1 MDKYE
6 VWSLVQLKI
15 GQNSTLTSDSILV
28 GMSFKSSRPNA
39 LASLRLKC
47 SSRLKLLAAAQMI
60 KLNSNLK
67 RSKVNWIELNFNLQR
82 MKGWLCNL
90 QPPFFH
96 RIFAILLWKEFSKI
110 RLVEECSSQSLTY
123 TFVFYF
129 AQQRENLLFRI
140 SCVWNR
146 ILHITC
152 TSVILN
158 F

>member
-1 MDKYE
+1 MNF
-6 VWSLVQLKI
+6 QIILKC
-15 GQNSTLTSDSILV
+15 SILL
-28 GMSFKSSRPNA
+28 GMSFKSSRPNT

-129 AQQRENLLFRI
+129 AQQRENLILRI

-146 ILHITC
+146 IVHLSC

>member
-1 MDKYE
+1 M
-6 VWSLVQLKI
+6 L
-15 GQNSTLTSDSILV
+15 
-28 GMSFKSSRPNA
+28 GMSFKSSRPNTN
-39 LASLRLKC
+39 ASLRLKC

-67 RSKVNWIELNFNLQR
+67 RSKVNWIELNFNLKR

-96 RIFAILLWKEFSKI
+96 RIFAILLWNEFSKI
-110 RLVEECSSQSLTY
+110 RLVEECSSQSLPY

-129 AQQRENLLFRI
+129 AQQRENLLLRI

-146 ILHITC
+146 IVQISC
-152 TSVILN
+152 TPVILN
-158 F
+158 FWNENISKIFWERAETLRQIWL